1 MQIIKSLIFNLFF
14 YSVVT
19 VVLII
24 AIPTLILP
32 KKFTLLFGKLLANLI
47 ILVLRITL
55 NTKVIF
61 HGLENLKKVDKF
73 FVASAHQSMLETFI
87 LQSPLDFP
95 IFILKK
101 ELLKIPLFGWYL
113 KKIGSIEI
121 TREITTKDN
130 LGFFEK
136 IKKVIDKDKRPL
148 LIFPQGTRVKF
159 GERVPFKKGAGRI
172 YDALNIPCIPVAL
185 NTGKIWPK
193 NSFVKYSSDIHIS
206 FLEPIMPGIDKNE
219 FLNQLET
226 KIYSEIEKFN

>member
-14 YSVVT
+14 YSAVI

-47 ILVLRITL
+47 ILILRITL

-121 TREITTKDN
+121 VRETTTKDN
-130 LGFFEK
+130 LNFFEK
-136 IKKVIDKDKRPL
+136 IKKVIDKDNRPL

-193 NSFVKYSSDIHIS
+193 NSFMKYAGDIHIS

-219 FLNQLET
+219 FLNQLEK
-226 KIYSEIEKFN
+226 KIYSEIEKFY